1 MLHRFG
7 SALIIAVGI
16 VAAAFLVRT
25 SPSAQA
31 GGAAC
36 DQPKIVSFFVE
47 HLERGETRVIGSV
60 PENKFVLLKDFLGII
75 NPGDGGGVFELL
87 ADGQPIIPG
96 LLPLL
101 DPVRNPLCLSAGLS
115 VPGGKEL
122 SIRSA
127 GGGDQFATFLI
138 LGELRQQQ

>member
-1 MLHRFG
+1 MLQRFG

-16 VAAAFLVRT
+16 VAAAFIVRT

-87 ADGQPIIPG
+87 ADGQPILPA
-96 LLPLL
+96 LPLL
-101 DPVRNPLCLSAGLS
+101 DPVRNPLCLSTGLT

-127 GGGDQFATFLI
+127 GTGGDQFATFLI